1 MYRRQLEEALMFTVN
16 VDRSE
21 DVVVLQ
27 CRGRMVRG
35 DATYILRDAVT
46 SQRDARII
54 VLDLSDLQAID
65 GSGLGALVF
74 LYGWT
79 TDNGI
84 QLKLVNPSHLVRE
97 TLERTKLAELFDLS
111 TVEEALMILRSP
123 DYYHRECAIAS

>member
-1 MYRRQLEEALMFTVN
+1 MFTVN

-21 DVVVLQ
+21 DVVILQ

-46 SQRDARII
+46 SQRNARIV
-54 VLDLSDLQAID
+54 VLDLSDLQTID

-79 TDNGI
+79 TDNGM

-97 TLERTKLAELFDLS
+97 MLERTKLAELFDLS
-111 TVEEALMILRSP
+111 TMDEALMILRSP

>member
-1 MYRRQLEEALMFTVN
+1 MFTVN

-35 DATYILRDAVT
+35 DATYTLRDAVT

-79 TDNGI
+79 TDNGV

-97 TLERTKLAELFDLS
+97 MLERTKLAELFDLS
-111 TVEEALMILRSP
+111 TVDEALMILRSP
-123 DYYHRECAIAS
+123 HYYDRECAIAS

>member
-1 MYRRQLEEALMFTVN
+1 MYRRELEEALMFTVN

-35 DATYILRDAVT
+35 DATYTLRDAVT

-79 TDNGI
+79 TDNGV

-97 TLERTKLAELFDLS
+97 MLERTKLAELFDLS
-111 TVEEALMILRSP
+111 TVDEALMILRSP
-123 DYYHRECAIAS
+123 HYYDRECAIAS

>member
-1 MYRRQLEEALMFTVN
+1 MFTVN

-27 CRGRMVRG
+27 CRGRMVCG
-35 DATYILRDAVT
+35 DATYTLRDAVT
-46 SQRDARII
+46 SQRNARIV
-54 VLDLSDLQAID
+54 VLDLSDLQTID

-84 QLKLVNPSHLVRE
+84 QMKLVNPSHLVRE
-97 TLERTKLAELFDLS
+97 MLERTKLAELFDVS

-123 DYYHRECAIAS
+123 DYHHRECAIAS